1 MQEMTKRLENI
12 FNECLERMLQ
22 GESIESC
29 LGSYPEEAAELEPL
43 LRTTLGFRWR
53 ASSVQPSPEFK
64 TQARLRFQE
73 AQIQAVQQQSQPQKP
88 GFFARQRSWALALTA
103 VLVILLV
110 GSGTAVAS
118 SDTLPD
124 EFLYPT
130 KLATEQVRLAFTF
143 SGEAKV
149 ELHTQLAENRA
160 QEIVAMAHQGKT
172 EQVAIVTEKLADQ
185 LQETANAVAKVET
198 TKDRAQLL
206 MAPPAPAAAPSP
218 PPSAEAYKTRGA
230 EDAELEEANQAK
242 TSVTA
247 ILENALE
254 NTPESA
260 RLALEQAIEISKKS
274 YIKSP

>member
-1 MQEMTKRLENI
+1 MTKRLENI

-218 PPSAEAYKTRGA
+218 PPSAEAYKTRVA